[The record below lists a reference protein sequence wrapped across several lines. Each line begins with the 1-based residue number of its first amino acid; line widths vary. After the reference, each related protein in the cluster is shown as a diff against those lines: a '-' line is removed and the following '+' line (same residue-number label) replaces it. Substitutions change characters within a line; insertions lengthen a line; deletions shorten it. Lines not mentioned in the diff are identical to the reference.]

1 LPILAT
7 VDGEGRRQR
16 QAWMEESAVTNVE
29 DTLKELLLEL
39 LDVKEEDITLTA
51 RFVDDLKATSIDMIE
66 IISILQNIFDVDI
79 KDSEVVHLR
88 TVQNAVDLLN
98 AAMARGETK
107 D

>member
-1 LPILAT
+1 
-7 VDGEGRRQR
+7 
-16 QAWMEESAVTNVE
+16 MTNVE